1 MAYTV
6 SKIRN
11 SKPDVLSTAATDAE
25 TSAQRV
31 NSQIAQGREQMS
43 TLREDWI
50 GTASDAAGKQ
60 YGELIG
66 YQQAYSQTFATLKA
80 ALSKHGPKLVGY
92 KAKLDTAVNEAEGR
106 WDVADGGSVS
116 LGRMLKLY
124 LYMNPTQWFKI
135 EAMRIEV
142 ENHPRDDTDYFML
155 PEKVNAEQARQ
166 AALMT
171 YIFNA
176 GTGYGSSRG
185 NINNDFAE
193 TPYSAA
199 EVQRI
204 KDRQA
209 ANSWSYDLLEHAT
222 GRFAATPNGMLMG
235 VGGGPIQQTVSQ
247 QAGTCVGDIFAVNMD
262 HPPHGPAQELRNLI
276 QSGTSTWQADDGTL
290 RQGNDIDRILHHEE
304 RHSQQWAHEGRAN
317 FLRQYF
323 WPTDADPNPFESNA
337 GGSDGGYH

>member
-6 SKIRN
+6 SKFRN

-106 WDVADGGSVS
+106 WDVADDGSVS

-142 ENHPRDDTDYFML
+142 ENHIKLLLAKFEAEDIAAAYAIRQIGRDLT
-155 PEKVNAEQARQ
+155 
-166 AALMT
+166 
-171 YIFNA
+171 
-176 GTGYGSSRG
+176 
-185 NINNDFAE
+185 
-193 TPYSAA
+193 
-199 EVQRI
+199 
-204 KDRQA
+204 
-209 ANSWSYDLLEHAT
+209 
-222 GRFAATPNGMLMG
+222 
-235 VGGGPIQQTVSQ
+235 
-247 QAGTCVGDIFAVNMD
+247 
-262 HPPHGPAQELRNLI
+262 
-276 QSGTSTWQADDGTL
+276 
-290 RQGNDIDRILHHEE
+290 
-304 RHSQQWAHEGRAN
+304 
-317 FLRQYF
+317 
-323 WPTDADPNPFESNA
+323 
-337 GGSDGGYH
+337 